1 MGQSTTPPL
10 KQRPTS
16 SLSKFGIGPERDQF
30 LENFAL
36 LISSGTGVL
45 VALES
50 LGKDSRSPVMRK
62 IIEQMR
68 VDIDAGHSLS
78 TALEASGILSPQVI
92 SLIRIGEESG
102 RLPENLKVVAVQQQ
116 KERLFQSKLVSAMI
130 YPILV
135 FTVTVLV
142 GLMIAWFVLPKLSL
156 VFGQLRIQ
164 LPLITKLLIG
174 LGEFLNHYG
183 FIAVPAAAGLLL
195 LSIYLVFFAKPTKG
209 IGEWFILA
217 IPGLRRIVVE
227 VELSRFSYIMG
238 SLLNAGLPVLETL
251 ASIENATPFIA
262 YRRLYHHLRVSI
274 EEGNSF
280 KNSIETFPRVGR
292 LIPIPIQQLINASE
306 QSGTLAESF
315 LRINAL
321 YEEKS
326 DITTKNLVVII
337 EPALLVVVWF
347 GVMFV
352 AIGVILPIYKLV
364 GQFSTTL
371 DQSSNPTL
379 PPAEPAATPAPA
391 TSSILP
397 SPSSDAIAQTASP
410 TVLGAHDQ
418 ADQTPLSVKYLTVKN
433 DGFESLNVRDRPS
446 ESGIILGQV
455 HPLDT
460 FAVSDTATGWF
471 QIQLSTGEAGW
482 VSGQF
487 VTVVQP

>member
-1 MGQSTTPPL
+1 MGHPAAHPP
-10 KQRPTS
+10 KKRS
-16 SLSKFGIGPERDQF
+16 VDSFSRIGIGAERDQF
-30 LENFAL
+30 LENFSL

-50 LGKDSRSPVMRK
+50 LSKDSRSSVMRK
-62 IIEQMR
+62 IIDQIR
-68 VDIDAGHSLS
+68 TDIDAGHSLS
-78 TALEASGILSPQVI
+78 TALEVSGVLSPQVI

-102 RLPENLKVVAVQQQ
+102 RLPENLKVVAIQQQ
-116 KERLFQSKLVSAMI
+116 KERMFQSKLVSAMI

-135 FTVTVLV
+135 FTVTILV
-142 GLMIAWFVLPKLSL
+142 GLLIAWFVLPKLSL

-174 LGEFLNHYG
+174 LGQFLSHYG
-183 FIAVPAAAGLLL
+183 IIAVPLAAVVLLVT
-195 LSIYLVFFAKPTKG
+195 IYLVFFAKPTKG
-209 IGEWFILA
+209 IGEWLILA

-251 ASIENATPFIA
+251 ESIENATPFIA
-262 YRRLYHHLRVSI
+262 YRRLYRHLRTSI
-274 EEGNSF
+274 EEGNTF
-280 KNSIETFPRVGR
+280 KTSIETFPNVGR
-292 LIPIPIQQLINASE
+292 LLPIPIQQLINASE

-371 DQSSNPTL
+371 DQSSGPP
-379 PPAEPAATPAPA
+379 PPAEQSSMVPVVPTDAVAAGVT
-391 TSSILP
+391 
-397 SPSSDAIAQTASP
+397 P
-410 TVLGAHDQ
+410 TVLGARDELDQ
-418 ADQTPLSVKYLTVKN
+418 AVAPSQRIIVN
-433 DGFESLNVRDRPS
+433 EDGFESLNVRDRPS
-446 ESGIILGQV
+446 ESGAILGQV
-455 HPLDT
+455 HPLDSFVVLET
-460 FAVSDTATGWF
+460 TNGWF
-471 QIQLSTGEAGW
+471 HLQLPTGGAGW

-487 VTVVQP
+487 VTIVGQP